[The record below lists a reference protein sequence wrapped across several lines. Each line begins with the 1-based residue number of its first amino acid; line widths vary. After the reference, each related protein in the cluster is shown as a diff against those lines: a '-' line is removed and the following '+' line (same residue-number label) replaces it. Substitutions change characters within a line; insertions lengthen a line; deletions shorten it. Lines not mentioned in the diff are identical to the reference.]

1 MRQGKEL
8 QVLKVRKREGG
19 CRGQRRFVPV
29 ILRLVNSEVFQIAQL
44 SQRTATP
51 RRRISM
57 SQGSE
62 EESTSSTTV
71 QDQASKKEQEEGS
84 SQSSTVESSQ
94 ELRSNKRN
102 KLRKLVKS
110 KRPKISNTQGSGVEF
125 EVRNGLVMLI
135 GERKQEVANGNL
147 AEADV
152 EDLDVVQE
160 VCASDESSAST
171 EPYEDDAVNKG
182 ENQGSHGNHQ
192 QKGEE
197 ANTFS
202 FAPKESVVSDQ
213 VEHEMVDLD
222 DGEVVEVGAVQL
234 EELDNPDKRF
244 GCTTQVDDGNR
255 RRFSQIVAEVIK
267 DEKEVGRGNLL
278 TGILLVSKQ
287 RSASP
292 LGIAA
297 SLKCLE
303 PGHVFKVKSK
313 TGEQNIPL
321 DAVHSL
327 TREVAALGLHH
338 SCSSRPPVW
347 VPLVNQKGPSRSKAP
362 AINTPQILQDSQGK
376 QKLKRSQNSVKGYLS
391 MITMM
396 MMILKMAPLRLKL
409 PSLLG
414 LIREM

>member
-1 MRQGKEL
+1 M
-8 QVLKVRKREGG
+8 
-19 CRGQRRFVPV
+19 P
-29 ILRLVNSEVFQIAQL
+29 ILLRVVNSEVFQIAQP
-44 SQRTATP
+44 SQRIATP
-51 RRRISM
+51 RRRINVSHW
-57 SQGSE
+57 SE
-62 EESTSSTTV
+62 KESTPSTTV
-71 QDQASKKEQEEGS
+71 QGQASKKEQGEEGS

-94 ELRSNKRN
+94 ELRPNKRN

-110 KRPKISNTQGSGVEF
+110 KRPKISKTQGSGVEF

-222 DGEVVEVGAVQL
+222 DGEVVEVGAIQL

-255 RRFSQIVAEVIK
+255 RRFSQIVAEVIEE
-267 DEKEVGRGNLL
+267 EKEIGELK
-278 TGILLVSKQ
+278 GILLVSKQ
-287 RSASP
+287 RSTSP

-297 SLKCLE
+297 TLKCLE
-303 PGHVFKVKSK
+303 PGH
-313 TGEQNIPL
+313 L
-321 DAVHSL
+321 
-327 TREVAALGLHH
+327 
-338 SCSSRPPVW
+338 
-347 VPLVNQKGPSRSKAP
+347 SRSGA
-362 AINTPQILQDSQGK
+362 
-376 QKLKRSQNSVKGYLS
+376 
-391 MITMM
+391 
-396 MMILKMAPLRLKL
+396 
-409 PSLLG
+409 SLESR
-414 LIREM
+414 ISR